1 MRWTSLFVLLV
12 AAALPGVLQA
22 NLSGQMDVMFDTLIN
37 VTEPTAHLGQRRGV
51 LDGGSVVTRARIMN
65 ESLIQVVPPSLSA
78 GCGGIDLFAG
88 SFSFINADQF
98 QDLLRAIAANA
109 AGYAFEVALQNMCKT
124 CADTMN
130 YLQKV
135 VQALN
140 QGLGN
145 SCQLAKGLVNA
156 GADAL
161 NLAHKDKTSLETMT
175 RGIQDAFESR
185 STVHGT
191 GPAEALEAS
200 DPAAAKKLKGNLVW
214 RALKTGGVSG
224 WFKNG
229 DDGLLEALMSVTGT
243 VVIGEL
249 EQAPDGK
256 GKSNTIIPKPPL
268 VGIAEVL
275 YGPRPE
281 QGSKVRM
288 YRCIPGNQDA
298 DGCLNPVE
306 KAQGEGGE
314 DGEFKGMIERV
325 KQLMLGDAAKGQV
338 GILEK
343 LRFGSGTP
351 SAAEASFMQIL
362 PIGAQLGNLA
372 RQNHGMA
379 VQFAEA
385 AAPIIATDLLVVM
398 LRDMLRAVV
407 AATTIADSAYAS
419 VLQDQIRAARA
430 QLDAEQA
437 LLVARHGNSASLL
450 QYYQTLLAQAKV
462 RRYGSSSQ
470 APNAQGT
477 PR

>member
-200 DPAAAKKLKGNLVW
+200 DP
-214 RALKTGGVSG
+214 
-224 WFKNG
+224 
-229 DDGLLEALMSVTGT
+229 SV
-243 VVIGEL
+243 
-249 EQAPDGK
+249 A
-256 GKSNTIIPKPPL
+256 S
-268 VGIAEVL
+268 
-275 YGPRPE
+275 
-281 QGSKVRM
+281 
-288 YRCIPGNQDA
+288 PGFN
-298 DGCLNPVE
+298 CLS
-306 KAQGEGGE
+306 Q
-314 DGEFKGMIERV
+314 
-325 KQLMLGDAAKGQV
+325 
-338 GILEK
+338 
-343 LRFGSGTP
+343 
-351 SAAEASFMQIL
+351 
-362 PIGAQLGNLA
+362 
-372 RQNHGMA
+372 
-379 VQFAEA
+379 
-385 AAPIIATDLLVVM
+385 
-398 LRDMLRAVV
+398 
-407 AATTIADSAYAS
+407 TTTC
-419 VLQDQIRAARA
+419 AARK
-430 QLDAEQA
+430 
-437 LLVARHGNSASLL
+437 LL
-450 QYYQTLLAQAKV
+450 
-462 RRYGSSSQ
+462 
-470 APNAQGT
+470 
-477 PR
+477 